1 MIIIIII
8 IIMDVSEAP
17 TMRLEALYNTGITEE
32 EEEEGGE
39 GGGRKISICKAQNIV
54 HGDYLKSSYV
64 RAHTQRT
71 RTHEHSDYTH
81 INLHSLKRT
90 SR

>member
-1 MIIIIII
+1 MIIIIIII

-32 EEEEGGE
+32 GGGE

-81 INLHSLKRT
+81 LNLHSLKRT

>member
-17 TMRLEALYNTGITEE
+17 TMRLEALYNTGIAEE
-32 EEEEGGE
+32 EEGE

-54 HGDYLKSSYV
+54 HGDYLKSS
-64 RAHTQRT
+64 
-71 RTHEHSDYTH
+71 
-81 INLHSLKRT
+81 
-90 SR
+90 